1 MIKSM
6 KTSRHMPQ
14 SPGTPGKLP
23 MIRKIGFQ
31 LALFATC
38 AILIVGSVSVLYMS
52 ASNRNVINQIDTE
65 RSQMALTT
73 MNSMIKDYETQ
84 SAAAAEHL
92 AANAEVI
99 HAVQLGDA
107 AAVKTAVSQSM
118 KQMATDVDFVTVVNG
133 QGVVIARTLDDK
145 TGDSVTGQA
154 NVAKAL
160 KGEIATVTETGAD
173 IKLAIRT
180 GSPVKDSSGKII
192 GAISTGYSLV
202 NTEFVDKMK
211 SMTGSE
217 FTIFVGDER
226 VNTTI
231 ISNGQRAVGT
241 KLDQKIAKTVLD
253 EKSQYFGSADILGV
267 PHATAYQ
274 PIVDS
279 NNQAIGIYFAG
290 LSLEESNAA
299 MRNATVISVVLELLL
314 VLLAITLLLL
324 FVRRTISRPLDEM
337 AQVATQLAQ
346 GNLNIA
352 LEYRAKNELGILA
365 DALRSTV
372 SSLQSYIRDISE
384 KLHQMAQRDMR
395 VQMDLEYVGDF
406 APIQTALVQISSSLN
421 QTLSLID
428 VASQQ
433 VNTGA
438 EQVSAAAQ
446 ALAAGASEQAATV
459 QELTASIATVDQQA
473 EANVQNVRQ
482 ATEYVTQAAAGILQ
496 SNEEMQKLT
505 RAMDE
510 IRESSEQISSIT
522 KVIED
527 IALQTNILALNAAIE
542 AARAGTAGKGFAV
555 VADEVRNL
563 AAKSAEAAKQ
573 TAVLLQNAGGT
584 VKEGGEIAENTSRV
598 LSQAGEQAKM
608 ISVSIEQVER
618 GSVEQAGAIEQITLG
633 LSQVSSVV
641 QNNAATAEESSAS
654 SEELAAQAQAL
665 QQEVSKFILEKPSAA
680 ADTGRLD
687 ETEERFF

>member
-14 SPGTPGKLP
+14 SSGSSGKLP

-31 LALFATC
+31 LALDATC

-52 ASNRNVINQIDTE
+52 ASNRSVINQIDTE

-73 MNSMIKDYETQ
+73 MNSIVKDDETQ
-84 SAAAAEHL
+84 SATAAEHL
-92 AANAEVI
+92 AANAQVI
-99 HAVQLGDA
+99 QAVQLGDA
-107 AAVKTAVSQSM
+107 AAVKAAVNQSIKEM
-118 KQMATDVDFVTVVNG
+118 VINVDFVTVVNS

-145 TGDSVTGQA
+145 TGDSLTGQA
-154 NVAKAL
+154 NVARAL
-160 KGEIATVTETGAD
+160 KGETATVTETGAD
-173 IKLAIRT
+173 IRLAIRT
-180 GSPVKDSSGKII
+180 GVPVKDSSGKII
-192 GAISTGYSLV
+192 GAISAGYSMV
-202 NTEFVDKMK
+202 NVEFVDKMK

-226 VNTTI
+226 ANTTI
-231 ISNGQRAVGT
+231 VSNGQRALGT
-241 KLDQKIAKTVLD
+241 KLDQKIAKTVLE
-253 EKSQYFGSADILGV
+253 EKTQYFGLADVLGV

-274 PIVDS
+274 PILDS
-279 NNQAIGIYFAG
+279 NNQAVGIYSSA

-299 MRNATVISVVLELLL
+299 MRNAQIISVVLVLLL
-314 VLLAITLLLL
+314 ILLAIALLLL

-337 AQVATQLAQ
+337 AQVATKLAQ
-346 GNLNIA
+346 GNLDIA

-406 APIQTALVQISSSLN
+406 APIRTALVQISSSLN

-573 TAVLLQNAGGT
+573 TAVLLQTAENT
-584 VKEGGEIAENTSRV
+584 VKEGGEIAANTSRV

-665 QQEVSKFILEKPSAA
+665 QQEVSKFLLEKPSAA
-680 ADTGRLD
+680 SDTSRLD
-687 ETEERFF
+687 ETEEGFF